1 MGNFA
6 ANEGL
11 SVFVILVWLGINAY
25 LFVQFYMNFLTER
38 WFYTRVLLGDALSW
52 ARAPAAC
59 LNLNCML
66 ILLPVCRN
74 LLSFLRGS
82 IQCCSRTAARQLDR
96 NITFHKLVAYMI
108 AFHTAVHIIAHLFN
122 FEWFMGA
129 QLYRNS
135 SSLPFVL
142 SQIGT
147 GDNAS
152 YLNPIRTDQ
161 TNPTIVM
168 FTTIAG
174 LTGVVITLALILIIT
189 SSMEVIRRSYF
200 EVFWYTHHLFIIFFI
215 GLVFHGFG
223 RIVRGQTA
231 TSLLEN
237 KPSQCKDQFESWG
250 MNGTFCPK
258 PEFAGNPPMVSYDSS
273 FFFFLHDLSVLLLFC
288 KEHFLCRFPLQT
300 WKWVVGP
307 MILYV
312 CERLVRF
319 YRSQQKVVITKVVMH
334 PSKTLELQMKR
345 KGFSME
351 VGQYVFMQCPCVSQL
366 EWHPFTLT
374 SAPEEDHFSVHIRIV
389 GDWTQGLYEAC
400 GGDKNE
406 TQEAWKLPKM
416 AIDGPFGT
424 ASEDVFG
431 YEVVMLVGAGI
442 GVTPFA
448 SVLKSVWY
456 KHIQENQNVFTK
468 KIYFYWLCPETQAF
482 EWFADLLQSLEG
494 QMTEKGMVDFLSYNI
509 YLTRWKETEAA
520 HFRVHHEA
528 ENDPITGL
536 KQKTLYGKPNW
547 DNEFTTIGT
556 KHPEKKVGVF
566 LCGPTQLADV
576 LEKQCLSHSE
586 AGVKFIFNKE
596 NF

>member
-25 LFVQFYMNFLTER
+25 LFVRFYMAFLVEK
-38 WFYTRVLLGDALSW
+38 WFYTRVLLGQALPW

-59 LNLNCML
+59 LNFNCML

-96 NITFHKLVAYMI
+96 NLTFHKLVAYMI
-108 AFHTAVHIIAHLFN
+108 AFHTAVHIVAHLFN
-122 FEWFMGA
+122 FEYFMNA
-129 QLYRNS
+129 QLNRNS
-135 SSLPFVL
+135 SLLTFVL
-142 SQIGT
+142 SEIGN

-152 YLNPIRTDQ
+152 FLNPIRTNETSQ
-161 TNPTIVM
+161 TIVM

-200 EVFWYTHHLFIIFFI
+200 EVFWYIHHLFVIFFI
-215 GLVFHGFG
+215 GLVFHGYG
-223 RIVRGQTA
+223 RIVRGQTSA
-231 TSLLEN
+231 SLETN
-237 KPSQCKDQFESWG
+237 KPDVCADQFEEWG
-250 MNGTFCPK
+250 NNGSGCAV
-258 PEFAGNPPMVSYDSS
+258 PEFAGNPPM
-273 FFFFLHDLSVLLLFC
+273 
-288 KEHFLCRFPLQT
+288 
-300 WKWVVGP
+300 
-307 MILYV
+307 
-312 CERLVRF
+312 
-319 YRSQQKVVITKVVMH
+319 VVMH

-345 KGFSME
+345 KGFHME
-351 VGQYVFMQCPCVSQL
+351 VGQYVFIQCPSVSRL

-374 SAPEEDHFSVHIRIV
+374 SAPEEDYFSAHIRIV
-389 GDWTQGLYEAC
+389 GDWTQALYEAC
-400 GGDKNE
+400 GGDKTE
-406 TQEAWKLPKM
+406 PQEAWKMPKI

-424 ASEDVFG
+424 ASEDVFR

-448 SVLKSVWY
+448 SILKSVWY
-456 KHIQENQNVFTK
+456 KRIQNNQDVFTK
-468 KIYFYWLCPETQAF
+468 KIYFYWLCPETEAF

-494 QMTEKGMVDFLSYNI
+494 QMTEKGMTDFLSYNI
-509 YLTRWKETEAA
+509 YLTRWKEKEAA

-547 DNEFTTIGT
+547 DNEFTNIAS
-556 KHPEKKVGVF
+556 KHPGTKVGVF
-566 LCGPTQLADV
+566 LCGPPQLGKS

-586 AGVKFIFNKE
+586 ADVKFIFNKE

>member
-11 SVFVILVWLGINAY
+11 SIFVILVWLGINAF
-25 LFVQFYMNFLTER
+25 LFVNFYIVFLDRR
-38 WFYTRVLLGDALSW
+38 WFYTRVLLGQALSW
-52 ARAPAAC
+52 ARAPAAA
-59 LNLNCML
+59 LNFNCML

-74 LLSFLRGS
+74 LLSFLRGT
-82 IQCCSRTAARQLDR
+82 IQHCSRTAARQLDR
-96 NITFHKLVAYMI
+96 NLTFHKLVAYMI

-122 FEWFMGA
+122 FEYFMDA
-129 QLYRNS
+129 QLNRNS
-135 SSLPFVL
+135 SLLTFVL
-142 SQIGT
+142 SEIGN

-152 YLNPIRTDQ
+152 FLNPIRTNE

-174 LTGVVITLALILIIT
+174 LTGVAITLALILIIT

-215 GLVFHGFG
+215 GLVFHGASCED
-223 RIVRGQTA
+223 RP
-231 TSLLEN
+231 LLRTGE
-237 KPSQCKDQFESWG
+237 KMGP
-250 MNGTFCPK
+250 T
-258 PEFAGNPPMVSYDSS
+258 
-273 FFFFLHDLSVLLLFC
+273 
-288 KEHFLCRFPLQT
+288 T
-300 WKWVVGP
+300 WKWVLAP

-312 CERLVRF
+312 CERLVRI
-319 YRSQQKVVITKVVMH
+319 YRSHQKVVITKVVMH
-334 PSKTLELQMKR
+334 PSKTLELQMKK

-351 VGQYVFMQCPCVSQL
+351 VGQYVFIQCPSVSRL

-374 SAPEEDHFSVHIRIV
+374 SAPEEDYFSAHIRIV
-389 GDWTQGLYEAC
+389 GDWTQALYEAC

-406 TQEAWKLPKM
+406 TQEAWKLPKI

-424 ASEDVFG
+424 ASEDVFR

-448 SVLKSVWY
+448 SILKSVWY
-456 KHIQENQNVFTK
+456 KHIQNNQEVFTK
-468 KIYFYWLCPETQAF
+468 KVRQTKISTSTGCARRH
-482 EWFADLLQSLEG
+482 
-494 QMTEKGMVDFLSYNI
+494 SYNI

-547 DNEFTTIGT
+547 DNEFTNIAS
-556 KHPEKKVGVF
+556 KHPGTKVGVF
-566 LCGPTQLADV
+566 LCGPPALGKSLA
-576 LEKQCLSHSE
+576 KQCLSHSE
-586 AGVKFIFNKE
+586 ADVKFIFNKE

>member
-1 MGNFA
+1 MGNFV

-11 SVFVILVWLGINAY
+11 SIFVILVWLGINAF
-25 LFVQFYMNFLTER
+25 LFVHFYMAFLTDK
-38 WFYTRVLLGDALSW
+38 WFYTRVLLGQALSW

-59 LNLNCML
+59 LNFNCML

-74 LLSFLRGS
+74 LLSLLRGT

-122 FEWFMGA
+122 FEYFMDA
-129 QLYRNS
+129 QLNRNS
-135 SSLPFVL
+135 SLLPFVL
-142 SQIGT
+142 SEIGT

-152 YLNPIRTDQ
+152 FLNPIRSNE

-200 EVFWYTHHLFIIFFI
+200 EVFWYTHHLFVIFFI

-223 RIVRGQTA
+223 RIVRGQT
-231 TSLLEN
+231 TE
-237 KPSQCKDQFESWG
+237 SQKTNIPETCADQFEDWG
-250 MNGTFCPK
+250 RNASGCAV
-258 PEFAGNPPMVSYDSS
+258 PEFAGNPPM
-273 FFFFLHDLSVLLLFC
+273 
-288 KEHFLCRFPLQT
+288 T

-312 CERLVRF
+312 CERLVRLI
-319 YRSQQKVVITKVVMH
+319 RSQQKTVITKVVMH
-334 PSKTLELQMKR
+334 PSNTLELQMKK

-351 VGQYVFMQCPCVSQL
+351 VGQYVFIQCPSISLL

-374 SAPEEDHFSVHIRIV
+374 SAPEEDYFSAHIRIV
-389 GDWTQGLYEAC
+389 GDWTQALYEAC

-406 TQEAWKLPKM
+406 TQEAWKLPKI

-424 ASEDVFG
+424 ASEDVFR

-448 SVLKSVWY
+448 SILKSVWY
-456 KHIQENQNVFTK
+456 KRIQNNQDVFTK

-494 QMTEKGMVDFLSYNI
+494 QMTEKGMTDFLSNHI

-520 HFRVHHEA
+520 NFRVHHEA

-547 DNEFTTIGT
+547 DNEFTNIAS
-556 KHPEKKVGVF
+556 KHPGTQVGVF
-566 LCGPTQLADV
+566 LCGPPQLGKS
-576 LEKQCLSHSE
+576 LEKQCLSHS
-586 AGVKFIFNKE
+586 ADDVKFIFNKE

>member
-11 SVFVILVWLGINAY
+11 SIFVILVWLGINAF
-25 LFVQFYMNFLTER
+25 LFVHFYMAFLTER
-38 WFYTRVLLGDALSW
+38 WFYTRVLLGHALSW

-59 LNLNCML
+59 LNFNCML

-74 LLSFLRGS
+74 LLSFLRGT

-108 AFHTAVHIIAHLFN
+108 AFHTAIHIGAHLFN
-122 FEWFMGA
+122 FEWFMDA
-129 QLYRNS
+129 QLNRNS
-135 SSLPFVL
+135 SLLPFVL
-142 SQIGT
+142 SEIGN

-152 YLNPIRTDQ
+152 YLNPIRSDQ

-174 LTGVVITLALILIIT
+174 LTGVAITLALILIIT

-200 EVFWYTHHLFIIFFI
+200 EVFWYTHHLFVIFFI

-223 RIVRGQTA
+223 RIVRGQTLV
-231 TSLLEN
+231 SLMQHD
-237 KPSQCKDQFESWG
+237 PQQCASQFENWG
-250 MNGTFCPK
+250 ENGTNCPVPK
-258 PEFAGNPPMVSYDSS
+258 FAGNPPM
-273 FFFFLHDLSVLLLFC
+273 
-288 KEHFLCRFPLQT
+288 T

-319 YRSQQKVVITKVVMH
+319 YRAHQKVVITKVVMH

-345 KGFSME
+345 KGFRME
-351 VGQYVFMQCPCVSQL
+351 VGQYVFIQCPSVSRL

-374 SAPEEDHFSVHIRIV
+374 SAPEEDHFSAHIRIV

-400 GGDKNE
+400 GGDKSDPK
-406 TQEAWKLPKM
+406 EAWELPKV

-424 ASEDVFG
+424 ASEDVFR

-448 SVLKSVWY
+448 STLKSVWY
-456 KHIQENQNVFTK
+456 KHIQNNQEVFTK

-494 QMTEKGMVDFLSYNI
+494 QMAEKGMTDVLSYNI
-509 YLTRWKETEAA
+509 YLTRWKEAEAA
-520 HFRVHHEA
+520 HFWVHHEA

-547 DNEFTTIGT
+547 DNEFTTIGN
-556 KHPEKKVGVF
+556 KHPGTKVGVF
-566 LCGPTQLADV
+566 LCGPAQLGKA
-576 LEKQCLSHSE
+576 LGKQCLSHSE
-586 AGVKFIFNKE
+586 GGVEFIFNKE

>member
-11 SVFVILVWLGINAY
+11 SIFVILVWLGINAF
-25 LFVQFYMNFLTER
+25 LFVQFYLVFLTDK
-38 WFYTRVLLGDALSW
+38 WFYTRAILGDALSW

-59 LNLNCML
+59 LNFNCML

-74 LLSFLRGS
+74 LLSMLRGT

-108 AFHTAVHIIAHLFN
+108 AFHTAVHILAHLFN
-122 FEWFMGA
+122 FERFMDG
-129 QLYRNS
+129 QLNRDAH
-135 SSLPFVL
+135 LITFVL
-142 SQIGT
+142 SDIGNR
-147 GDNAS
+147 GNAS
-152 YLNPIRTDQ
+152 YLNPIRTNE
-161 TNPTIVM
+161 TNPTIIL

-174 LTGVVITLALILIIT
+174 VTGVVITLALILIIT

-200 EVFWYTHHLFIIFFI
+200 EVFWFTHHLFVIFFI

-231 TSLLEN
+231 ASLRAHNPLE
-237 KPSQCKDQFESWG
+237 CADQFETWG
-250 MNGTFCPK
+250 KNGSNCPE
-258 PEFAGNPPMVSYDSS
+258 PEFAGNPPM
-273 FFFFLHDLSVLLLFC
+273 
-288 KEHFLCRFPLQT
+288 T

-312 CERLVRF
+312 CERLVRL
-319 YRSQQKVVITKVVMH
+319 YRYQQKVVITKVVMH
-334 PSKTLELQMKR
+334 PSKTLELRMKR
-345 KGFSME
+345 KGFRME
-351 VGQYVFMQCPCVSQL
+351 AGQYVFIQCPSISAL

-374 SAPEEDHFSVHIRIV
+374 SAPEEDHFSAHIRIA
-389 GDWTQGLYEAC
+389 GDWTERLYLAC
-400 GGDKNE
+400 GGDKSE
-406 TQEAWKLPKM
+406 SQDAWMLPRL

-424 ASEDVFG
+424 ASEDVFR
-431 YEVVMLVGAGI
+431 YEVVVLVGAGI

-456 KHIQENQNVFTK
+456 QTSQGQGDVFTK

-494 QMTEKGMVDFLSYNI
+494 QMTEKGLADFLNYNI
-509 YLTRWKETEAA
+509 YLTRWKENEAA

-547 DNEFTTIGT
+547 DNEFTNIGA
-556 KHPEKKVGVF
+556 KHPGTKVGVF
-566 LCGPTQLADV
+566 LCGPTVLGKALAR
-576 LEKQCLSHSE
+576 QCLSHSE
-586 AGVKFIFNKE
+586 GGVEFIFNKE

>member
-1 MGNFA
+1 MGNWA

-11 SVFVILVWLGINAY
+11 STFVILVWLGINAF
-25 LFVQFYMNFLTER
+25 LFVHFYMAFLIDQYY
-38 WFYTRVLLGDALSW
+38 YTRVLLGHALSW

-59 LNLNCML
+59 LNFNCLL

-82 IQCCSRTAARQLDR
+82 VQRCSRTAARQLDR

-108 AFHTAVHIIAHLFN
+108 AFHTAIHIIAHLFN
-122 FEWFMGA
+122 FERFMGA
-129 QLYRNS
+129 QLDRNS
-135 SSLPFVL
+135 TIEFVL
-142 SQIGT
+142 SQIGN
-147 GDNAS
+147 GDNRS
-152 YLNPIRTDQ
+152 YLNPIRTSD
-161 TNPTIVM
+161 TNPTYVM

-174 LTGVVITLALILIIT
+174 LTGVAITLALILIIT

-200 EVFWYTHHLFIIFFI
+200 EVFWYTHHLFVIFFI
-215 GLVFHGFG
+215 GLVIHGAG

-231 TSLLEN
+231 QSLREHN
-237 KPSQCKDQFESWG
+237 PQVCVRYYEAWG
-250 MNGTFCPK
+250 HNSTFCPV
-258 PEFAGNPPMVSYDSS
+258 PNFTGNPPM
-273 FFFFLHDLSVLLLFC
+273 
-288 KEHFLCRFPLQT
+288 T

-307 MILYV
+307 MFLYV
-312 CERLVRF
+312 CERIVRF
-319 YRSQQKVVITKVVMH
+319 FRSQQKVVITKVVMH
-334 PSKTLELQMKR
+334 PSKTLELQMKM
-345 KGFSME
+345 KGFRME
-351 VGQYVFMQCPCVSQL
+351 VGQYIFLKCPSISHL

-400 GGDKNE
+400 GGNKPG
-406 TQEAWKLPKM
+406 TQEAWKLPKLGV
-416 AIDGPFGT
+416 DGPFGT
-424 ASEDVFG
+424 ASED
-431 YEVVMLVGAGI
+431 
-442 GVTPFA
+442 
-448 SVLKSVWY
+448 SVWY
-456 KHIQENQNVFTK
+456 KQVQENSNVFTK

-494 QMTEKGMVDFLSYNI
+494 QMLEKGMSDFLSYNI

-547 DNEFTTIGT
+547 DNEFNTIGT
-556 KHPEKKVGVF
+556 KHPGSRVGVF
-566 LCGPTQLADV
+566 LCGPTALAKA
-576 LEKQCLSHSE
+576 LEKQCHSHSKSD
-586 AGVKFIFNKE
+586 ADFIFNKE

>member
-11 SVFVILVWLGINAY
+11 SIFVILVWLGINAF
-25 LFVQFYMNFLTER
+25 LFVNSYMAFLVDR
-38 WFYTRVLLGDALSW
+38 WFYTRVLLGHALSW

-59 LNLNCML
+59 LNFNCLL

-74 LLSFLRGS
+74 LLSFLRGT

-96 NITFHKLVAYMI
+96 NLTFHKLVAYMI
-108 AFHTAVHIIAHLFN
+108 AFHTAVHIGAHLFN
-122 FEWFMGA
+122 FEFFMDA
-129 QLYRNS
+129 QLDRNS
-135 SSLPFVL
+135 SLLPFVL
-142 SQIGT
+142 SEIGT

-152 YLNPIRTDQ
+152 FLNPIRTNE
-161 TNPTIVM
+161 TSPTIVM

-200 EVFWYTHHLFIIFFI
+200 EVFWYTHHLFVIFFI

-231 TSLLEN
+231 ASLKTNDPLV
-237 KPSQCKDQFESWG
+237 CADQFEDWG
-250 MNGTFCPK
+250 NNGSDCAV
-258 PEFAGNPPMVSYDSS
+258 PEFAGNPPM
-273 FFFFLHDLSVLLLFC
+273 
-288 KEHFLCRFPLQT
+288 T

-312 CERLVRF
+312 CERLVRL
-319 YRSQQKVVITKVVMH
+319 YRSHQKVVITKVVMH

-345 KGFSME
+345 KGFHME
-351 VGQYVFMQCPCVSQL
+351 VGQYVFIQCPSVSRL

-374 SAPEEDHFSVHIRIV
+374 SAPEEDYFSAHIRIV
-389 GDWTQGLYEAC
+389 GDWTQALYEAC
-400 GGDKNE
+400 GGDKTE
-406 TQEAWKLPKM
+406 PQEAWKLPKL

-424 ASEDVFG
+424 ASEDVFR

-448 SVLKSVWY
+448 SILKSVWY
-456 KHIQENQNVFTK
+456 KRIQNNQDVFTK

-494 QMTEKGMVDFLSYNI
+494 QMAEKGVTDFLSYNI

-547 DNEFTTIGT
+547 DNEFTHIAS
-556 KHPEKKVGVF
+556 KHPGTKVGVF
-566 LCGPTQLADV
+566 LCGPPQLGKSLETQS
-576 LEKQCLSHSE
+576 LSHTE
-586 AGVKFIFNKE
+586 GDVKFIFNKE